1 MMPFGLHSPEIVI
14 ILIISLISLVIYCI
28 PIIIAVNRHVDN
40 KTGIILLNI
49 FGGWTVVGWIV
60 ALVWAVNNKKHID
73 VCNEEK

>member
-73 VCNEEK
+73 VCNKEK